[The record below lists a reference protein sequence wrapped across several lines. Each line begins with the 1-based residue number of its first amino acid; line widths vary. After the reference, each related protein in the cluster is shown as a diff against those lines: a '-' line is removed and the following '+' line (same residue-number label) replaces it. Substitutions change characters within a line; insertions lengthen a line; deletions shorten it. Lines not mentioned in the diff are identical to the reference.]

1 MVNDIPV
8 IDLTSLRGGRGFA
21 RFIIKVKDCNGDIV
35 DIDCYITEATASIEE
50 NLVPKFRLLDE
61 ATLIKNNRLFFRD
74 PPSCDVHVE
83 IHGEVKTI
91 KGGYTDVFP
100 KRSDSWAPN

>member
-1 MVNDIPV
+1 MDIPV
-8 IDLTSLRGGRGFA
+8 IDLTSMPGGRGFA
-21 RFIIKVKDCNGDIV
+21 RFIIKVRDCNGDIV
-35 DIDCYITEATASIEE
+35 DIDCYVTEATASIEE

-61 ATLIKNNRLFFRD
+61 ATLMKNNQLFFRD
-74 PPSCDVHVE
+74 PPSADVHVE

-100 KRSDSWAPN
+100 TRSETRS

>member
-1 MVNDIPV
+1 MTDIPV
-8 IDLTSLRGGRGFA
+8 IDLTSMPGGRGFA
-21 RFIIKVKDCNGDIV
+21 RFIIKIKDCNGDIV
-35 DIDCYITEATASIEE
+35 DIDCYITDATARIEE

-61 ATLIKNNRLFFRD
+61 AILMKNNQLFFRD
-74 PPSCDVHVE
+74 PPSSDVYVE
-83 IHGEVKTI
+83 LHGEVMSV